1 LLSREGAVP
10 IGRSVAIM
18 KSFTFDKPAF
28 IGAGAVVAF
37 LAWALF
43 APPVA
48 EAGCSHL
55 VASWADRYE
64 SSALSESL
72 MHDLATS
79 SDPLPEPSRPHPC
92 SGAFCSGQPAVPAAP
107 AKVFDG
113 ARDSSAFLTAVPG
126 LVVNGDSFLPA
137 EKGAVHP
144 TRRTIAVFHPP
155 RSLPSA

>member
-1 LLSREGAVP
+1 
-10 IGRSVAIM
+10 M
-18 KSFTFDKPAF
+18 KSFTFEKPAF
-28 IGAGAVVAF
+28 LRAGAVVAF

-55 VASWADRYE
+55 ITSRADRRE
-64 SSALSESL
+64 SSALAGSL

-79 SDPLPEPSRPHPC
+79 SDPLPEPSRPRPC
-92 SGAFCSGQPAVPAAP
+92 SGAFCSGEPAVPAVP

-113 ARDSSAFLTAVPG
+113 VRDSSAFLTAVAG
-126 LVVNGDSFLPA
+126 LLVSGDSFLSA
-137 EKGAVHP
+137 KRGAVHP